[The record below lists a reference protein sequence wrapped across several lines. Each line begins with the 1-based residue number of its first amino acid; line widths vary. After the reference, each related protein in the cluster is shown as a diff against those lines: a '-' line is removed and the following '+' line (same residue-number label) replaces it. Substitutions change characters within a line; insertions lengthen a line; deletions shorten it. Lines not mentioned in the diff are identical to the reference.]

1 MRTATSTIGHARLV
15 EQVVSGQRPA
25 QPVDVRVRES
35 WRRCLSEYRLS
46 PDQSNHPAVVSVA
59 QLRQRRERADPL
71 CSIARV
77 EMAALARL
85 LNAPVGV
92 MLTDQE
98 GVILG
103 YTGAANFAELARR
116 AGLREGAVWSEAAQ
130 GTNGMGTCLAMR
142 EPVLIETEEHFLA
155 KNVAL
160 TCCGAPILDSCGNLV
175 GALNI
180 SGHLRLSAA
189 PTLAL
194 VRLAVQNIENRA
206 LLVQHRRHHL
216 LRFHPHREFISTA
229 GEGILAID
237 GDGRIVGANVAA
249 LEWLDVPAHN
259 GLCGQ
264 RVEQVF
270 GLDLALLESLQG
282 DPASAEPLPQRD
294 RGSLCYGIVQAPQLP
309 GRPPAAAF
317 TAGAAAMPRA
327 DALAQAERTVL
338 REVLESCRW
347 NVSMAAAQLQI
358 SRRTLH
364 RKLKAHGMRRYS
376 AWNADQR

>member
-92 MLTDQE
+92 MLTDHG

-103 YTGAANFAELARR
+103 YTGAANFAEIARR

-206 LLVQHRRHHL
+206 LLSQHRRHHL

-249 LEWLDVPAHN
+249 LEWLDVPAHS

-264 RVEQVF
+264 AVEQVF

-282 DPASAEPLPQRD
+282 DPTSAEPLPQRD

-327 DALAQAERTVL
+327 DALAQAERKVL

-376 AWNADQR
+376 AWNAEQR